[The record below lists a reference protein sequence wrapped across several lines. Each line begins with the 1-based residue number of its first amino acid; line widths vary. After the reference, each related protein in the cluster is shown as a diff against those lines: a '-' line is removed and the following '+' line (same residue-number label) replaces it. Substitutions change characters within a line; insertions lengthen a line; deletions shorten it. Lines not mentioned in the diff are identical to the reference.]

1 MIPMKLWWTVVLV
14 PLVVV
19 AVLLSILT
27 GFLPGLHDLTD
38 PLGSPSKVGLT
49 IIKSTDDIDRIT
61 AALVPKHSDLAQRA
75 QIVKT
80 LASDLDNLVG
90 KAGELAPAAV
100 AVNNDV
106 RSVQGVATP
115 LPQLISNVTG
125 RANQATPTV
134 AALGAAVGSV
144 TYQLE
149 LIGNGLGSAQGSLGA
164 LGPRASSI
172 VGSLE
177 LIEAETAR
185 LRPVGP
191 LLSYLAR
198 LVNGTGSS
206 PGLLGG
212 TNSSPRPASGGT
224 SSPRPATSSD
234 SSPGLLDGVLGLL
247 GGT

>member
-1 MIPMKLWWTVVLV
+1 MIPMKLWWTIVLV

-19 AVLLSILT
+19 AVLLSVLT
-27 GFLPGLHDLTD
+27 RFVPGLHDLTD

-49 IIKSTDDIDRIT
+49 IIQSTSEIDRIT
-61 AALVPKHSDLAQRA
+61 QALLPKHSDLAQRA
-75 QIVKT
+75 RMVKT
-80 LASDLDNLVG
+80 ISSDLDTLVG
-90 KAGELAPAAV
+90 KAAELAPAAV
-100 AVNNDV
+100 SVNNDV

-149 LIGNGLGSAQGSLGA
+149 LIGNGLGSARGSLAA

-172 VGSLE
+172 VGSLQ

-198 LVNGTGSS
+198 LVNGTGGS

-212 TNSSPRPASGGT
+212 GGSPRPASGGG
-224 SSPRPATSSD
+224 SPHPSGGGGG
-234 SSPGLLDGVLGLL
+234 SPGLLGGLLGLL

>member
-14 PLVVV
+14 PLVIV
-19 AVLLSILT
+19 AVLLSILNRYV
-27 GFLPGLHDLTD
+27 PGLGDLSD

-49 IIKSTDDIDRIT
+49 IIHSTADIDRIT
-61 AALVPKHSDLAQRA
+61 QALIPKHVDLARRA
-75 QIVKT
+75 QAVKVIS
-80 LASDLDNLVG
+80 SDLDTLVG

-106 RSVQGVATP
+106 RSMQGVATP
-115 LPQLISNVTG
+115 LPQLISNVIG

-134 AALGAAVGSV
+134 AALGGAVGSV

-149 LIGNGLGSAQGSLGA
+149 LIGNRLGNASGSLGA
-164 LGPRASSI
+164 LGPRASTI
-172 VGSLE
+172 VGELQ

-191 LLSYLAR
+191 LLSFLAR

-212 TNSSPRPASGGT
+212 GGSPRPASGS
-224 SSPRPATSSD
+224 SSPHPSGGGGD
-234 SSPGLLDGVLGLL
+234 GSPGLLGGLLGLL
-247 GGT
+247 GVT